1 MGWGLD
7 FDLFFFFSHLAAGA
21 FGIAVVLWQ
30 LKLKRQM
37 TSRLTEEYFVIKRGL
52 WWTQWPQG
60 AWVPWLQNNPKSSP
74 LRYHVL
80 QLVWVVCAD
89 MLCFSPNRMIG
100 SDQIRK
106 FAVHYGQIWVF
117 CPLLQRTLF
126 RCGLFRWIS
135 ANLSFAA
142 MFFSEWRDFLLGILP
157 NKPYFLKKFLTGLSW
172 TWIFNLLRS
181 VESEM

>member
-1 MGWGLD
+1 
-7 FDLFFFFSHLAAGA
+7 
-21 FGIAVVLWQ
+21 
-30 LKLKRQM
+30 
-37 TSRLTEEYFVIKRGL
+37 
-52 WWTQWPQG
+52 
-60 AWVPWLQNNPKSSP
+60 
-74 LRYHVL
+74 
-80 QLVWVVCAD
+80 

-106 FAVHYGQIWVF
+106 FALHYGQIWVF

-157 NKPYFLKKFLTGLSW
+157 NKPYFLNNFLTGLSW
-172 TWIFNLLRS
+172 TWIFNLLRP
-181 VESEM
+181 VESEMYRLLFKNISLSLAQSDLGVNLTGNPHLERLVPVLNILNLWIIFFTVQKVKTFWKRPYKPSHSHGQ